1 MDINA
6 VSLLNNDYKV
16 QPTAPKSA
24 SGVNGA
30 VNEEGQTFGD
40 VLKGVMNVVDQTN
53 ALQVNA
59 QNEEIKFALGEADN
73 THDLMIAQKKAL
85 TALQYTVAVRDRFI
99 QGYQEIMN
107 MQI

>member
-1 MDINA
+1 MDVNSI
-6 VSLLNNDYKV
+6 SLLSNDYKL
-16 QPTAPKSA
+16 QPAAPKTDRTA
-24 SGVNGA
+24 VGA
-30 VNEEGQTFGD
+30 VNENGQTFGD

-59 QNEEIKFALGEADN
+59 QNEEIKFALGEAED
-73 THDLMIAQKKAL
+73 THDLMIAQRKAL